1 MGIDH
6 GCRNHC
12 QCDAGRRLALGSTHG
27 CSLPDPAR
35 QPGLSTWAPPTLQR
49 TTPLLVTRKHRD
61 TRLHM
66 PRPLLWQAASCP
78 HSPPP
83 PPPQQNCDRHRAW
96 GAGRHSP
103 TPWCTEVP
111 RDTVGTWESCAP
123 RDKLAG
129 RGPHTPSLLSAL
141 LPTRRSHA
149 HGVGTQGVRARL
161 VLLEV
166 TSRVRQATQSQHCHV
181 QEMNSTLPQPPCLGA
196 LCFSSSP
203 SPPAHSL
210 PGSAMLSTGL
220 PTGPRPHPP
229 LNPSQGPE
237 RPWGPP

>member
-1 MGIDH
+1 
-6 GCRNHC
+6 
-12 QCDAGRRLALGSTHG
+12 
-27 CSLPDPAR
+27 
-35 QPGLSTWAPPTLQR
+35 
-49 TTPLLVTRKHRD
+49 
-61 TRLHM
+61 M

-141 LPTRRSHA
+141 LSTRRSHA

-166 TSRVRQATQSQHCHV
+166 TSRVRQATQSRHCHV

-203 SPPAHSL
+203 SPRLSYALHGSPHGSQAPSSPQPLAGTRTPLGPPIEGNPLQASDSPPTAHALPISLVVPLKPPSLWAPAS
-210 PGSAMLSTGL
+210 PAGL
-220 PTGPRPHPP
+220 RVSPP
-229 LNPSQGPE
+229 LEASSP
-237 RPWGPP
+237 